1 MNGRRTC
8 AAVMV
13 AVAMTS
19 CGVPTGDDTFSEV
32 PPGEIQF
39 GLNAT
44 STTTSTTSTTTTTT
58 TAPVLPATTVLAS
71 TTTIRFEP
79 VQIYFLARGRL
90 QPVTVDLSP
99 DPSPEQVADVLEDGP
114 PPDIALDTLIEDG
127 LIVSAI
133 VERGV
138 LTVDLDPVIFDRIDS
153 TQQTE
158 AIAQIVLTLLG
169 SQRGVGQVSFTLGGE
184 QIAVRTGDGQLSDP
198 GEPLVIDDYVNL
210 LGSPRVSAEPSV
222 PTSLDQ

>member
-1 MNGRRTC
+1 MSTRR
-8 AAVMV
+8 ARVVVLV
-13 AVAMTS
+13 AIAMTS
-19 CGVPTGDDTFSEV
+19 CGVPTGDDTFSEI
-32 PPGEIQF
+32 PPGEVQF

-58 TAPVLPATTVLAS
+58 PAVPETTVLAS

-79 VQIYFLARGRL
+79 VQIYYLARGRL

-114 PPDIALDTLIEDG
+114 PPDIALGTLIEDG

-133 VERGV
+133 VERGG
-138 LTVDLDPVIFDRIDS
+138 LTVDLDPGIFDRIAS

-169 SQRGVGQVSFTLGGE
+169 SQRGVGLVSFTLGGE
-184 QIAVRTGDGQLSDP
+184 TIAVRTGDGQLSDP
-198 GEPLVIDDYVNL
+198 GEPLAIDDYVNL
-210 LGSPRVSAEPSV
+210 LGTPRTTSADTSV
-222 PTSLDQ
+222 PSSLAQ